1 MITACFFYP
10 LLKPKLLYYFGFII
24 PLIVNVEMT
33 LATHQTASSIIAKSG
48 ISFGTSGARGLVEQ
62 FNDEACAAFC
72 IAFIST
78 MQATFTF
85 DRIAIGID
93 RRPSSPKMAAAC
105 ANAASAAGLEVDY
118 YGILP
123 TPALA
128 LQAMADNIP
137 AIMITGSHIP
147 FDRNGIKFYRPDGE
161 ITKADEYNI
170 LNSET
175 PLPSIIDNPLQ
186 HASDEANQRY
196 IARFTHWFP
205 GSPLAG
211 WKVGLYQHSAAG
223 RDLNAQI
230 LSSLGAEVVA
240 LGRSE
245 TFVPVDTEAVSEED
259 QALGQAWAR
268 EHNLDALLSTDGD
281 GDRPLL
287 ADESGTW
294 QRGDIVGLLCAQALG
309 IKALA
314 VPVSC
319 NTAIELSKSFTHIER
334 TRIGSPF
341 VLSSMATLAKHYS
354 GVAGFEANGGFLLE
368 SELQEDSRYLA
379 PLPTRD
385 ALLPALTLMV
395 AAAKQGVAISTLV
408 AELPNRYTDSGR
420 LQNFTTERS
429 QALIANWQ
437 SAPQAMEK
445 SLLLP
450 AAISEI
456 NTTDGLRATL
466 ENGDIVHLRPSGNAP
481 ELRCYSESSS
491 QKAAHSLAKHC
502 LAQLANI

>member
-1 MITACFFYP
+1 MAAH
-10 LLKPKLLYYFGFII
+10 KL
-24 PLIVNVEMT
+24 V
-33 LATHQTASSIIAKSG
+33 SSIIAESG

-62 FNDEACAAFC
+62 FSDEVCAAFST
-72 IAFIST
+72 AFIST

-85 DRIAIGID
+85 NRIAIGID
-93 RRPSSPKMAAAC
+93 RRPSSPRMAVAC

-128 LQAMADNIP
+128 LQAMANNIP

-161 ITKADEYNI
+161 ITKTDEQSI
-170 LNSET
+170 LRSAT
-175 PLPSIIDNPLQ
+175 PFPSITHHPLQ
-186 HASDEANQRY
+186 PASAAANQRY
-196 IARFTHWFP
+196 IERFTRWFP
-205 GSPLAG
+205 DTPLAG
-211 WKVGLYQHSAAG
+211 WKVGLYQHSSAG
-223 RDLNAQI
+223 RDLNDQI

-259 QALGQAWAR
+259 QALGHAWAR
-268 EHNLDALLSTDGD
+268 EHNLNALLSTDGD

-287 ADESGTW
+287 SDESGTW

-319 NTAIELSKSFTHIER
+319 NTAIELSESFTHIER

-341 VLSSMATLAKHYS
+341 VLSTMAALAEKYS
-354 GVAGFEANGGFLLE
+354 TVAGFEANGGFLLE

-395 AAAKQGVAISTLV
+395 AAARKGTTISALV
-408 AELPNRYTDSGR
+408 AGLPDRYTDSGR
-420 LQNFTTERS
+420 LQNFPTERS
-429 QALIANWQ
+429 QALIVDWI
-437 SAPQAMEK
+437 SAPQLMKEA
-445 SLLLP
+445 LVLP
-450 AAISEI
+450 SAIHEI
-456 NTTDGLRATL
+456 DTTDGLRATL

-481 ELRCYSESSS
+481 ELRCYSESNS
-491 QKAAHSLAKHC
+491 QEAANSLTKHC
-502 LAQLANI
+502 LAQLAKI